1 MAGAV
6 RWGQLVV
13 AVAVACVC
21 AVLAPAANASL
32 SVPAGTP
39 ATFTGSSASGTSVPS
54 ALAAFE
60 AAAGGADNGALA
72 GEQGS
77 GFRHVNWDAVAL
89 DGSDPG
95 STVINAGRVVAV
107 ARTRLQ
113 PWGLEIGP
121 AQRGEDQLGGS
132 GVAVANDGFHSVNSN
147 AQFTP
152 FSAPNVW
159 APFNSNTT
167 ELDVV
172 SPSGQSSTPAPAL
185 SRGLGVVFL
194 NVRNSS
200 PTEISYYNDDA
211 LLDQVSAP
219 AAPGGTSFA
228 GLLFP
233 SPVVT
238 RVVITLGDG
247 EIFGFDGTTS
257 TPGTAP
263 AADLVAGDDAVLAE
277 PAPARPNVGTTAG
290 VPVSPVLDTFTES
303 DAHADVTATIDWGD
317 GTRTAGTIVPGSGG
331 AFNVT
336 GTHSYAEAGGYTA
349 TVTVDDS
356 TPSEQT
362 SDTLIEV
369 APRTSTTSVGCSPS
383 PVAVTASAIC
393 TVMVSDTDTG
403 GPITPTGT
411 VAFSSPTAGAAF
423 ADDSGCVLGA
433 TETPREAMCEV
444 QFTPSQLPPAQAR
457 IDATYDGDD
466 AHSASSGSAIIG
478 VRAQRCTMKALSV
491 RLTRHP
497 AELGVLATCDARAN
511 VTITVKAVAARKGK
525 LKALSLE
532 FGSLRATIAAGRPTV
547 LVIKPAAGVVK
558 VLRAAASRHRRVSL
572 KLTLTASSHATR
584 TTTTTRVSALRIP

>member
-1 MAGAV
+1 MVA
-6 RWGQLVV
+6 V
-13 AVAVACVC
+13 AVAVACAC
-21 AVLAPAANASL
+21 GALAPAANASL

-39 ATFTGSSASGTSVPS
+39 ATFTGSSAAGTSVPS

-60 AAAGGADNGALA
+60 AAAGGADNGAAA
-72 GEQGS
+72 GQQGS
-77 GFRHVNWDAVAL
+77 GFRHVSWDGVTL

-95 STVINAGRVVAV
+95 STVINSGGVVAV
-107 ARTRLQ
+107 ARGRLQ

-121 AQRGEDQLGGS
+121 AQPGEDQLGGS
-132 GVAVANDGFHSVNSN
+132 GVAVANNGFHSVNSN

-167 ELDVV
+167 ELDIV

-194 NVRNSS
+194 NVRSGS

-228 GLLFP
+228 GLLFA

-247 EIFGFDGTTS
+247 EIFGFDGTTA
-257 TPGTAP
+257 TPGASP
-263 AADLVAGDDAVLAE
+263 AADLVAGDDVVLAE
-277 PAPARPNVGTTAG
+277 PAPARPNVGMTAG
-290 VPVSPVLDTFTES
+290 VPASPVLDTFTES
-303 DAHADVTATIDWGD
+303 DAQADVSATIDWGD
-317 GTRTAGTIVPGSGG
+317 GTRSAGTIVPASGG

-336 GTHSYAEAGGYTA
+336 GTHSYAEAGSYTA
-349 TVTVDDS
+349 KVTADDS
-356 TPSEQT
+356 TPSELT

-369 APRTSTTSVGCSPS
+369 APRASATSVACSPS
-383 PVAVTASAIC
+383 PVAVTAPTIC
-393 TVMVSDTDTG
+393 TATVSDADAG

-423 ADDSGCVLGA
+423 AEDSGCVLGA
-433 TETPREAMCEV
+433 TETPGVAMCEI

-457 IDATYDGDD
+457 IDATYAGDD
-466 AHSASSGSAIIG
+466 AHVASGGSAIIG
-478 VRAQRCTMKALSV
+478 VRAQRCTLKTLSV
-491 RLTRHP
+491 RLMRHP
-497 AELGVLATCDARAN
+497 PVLGVLATCDARAN
-511 VTITVKAVAARKGK
+511 VIVTVKAVAARKGRFK
-525 LKALSLE
+525 GLSIQ
-532 FGSLRATIAAGRPTV
+532 FGSVRAAITAGRPTV
-547 LVIKPAAGVVK
+547 LVIRPSSGVLN
-558 VLRAAASRHRRVSL
+558 VLRTAGRRHQRVSL

-584 TTTTTRVSALRIP
+584 TTTTTRVSALRIR